1 LFLSSKQKRTLFAS
15 TGMHN
20 KALITIACVLIGSVV
35 LLCKATLILNIHVVI
50 KCLCISTLNS
60 FRSVYIKL
68 VSQIHPFLYIR
79 TPNFGAGAESSYI
92 FGRFEAENVREM
104 FLNIHG
110 IPVSPNDFN
119 VVEVI
124 LEQI

>member
-1 LFLSSKQKRTLFAS
+1 VSLHFNFEQLQISLHKISLSDT
-15 TGMHN
+15 
-20 KALITIACVLIGSVV
+20 
-35 LLCKATLILNIHVVI
+35 
-50 KCLCISTLNS
+50 
-60 FRSVYIKL
+60 
-68 VSQIHPFLYIR
+68 PFLYIR